1 MVVNDVKYAL
11 APSAGLQIQ
20 FLWGATKCY
29 EIYTFCSE
37 ALSEPDNQFTMT
49 AMVDLVAEMM
59 VTKL

>member
-1 MVVNDVKYAL
+1 ML

-37 ALSEPDNQFTMT
+37 ALLEPDNQFTMT
-49 AMVDLVAEMM
+49 AMVDLVAVMM
-59 VTKL
+59 VAKL